1 MRSSRKQTKEEGQQ
15 AHLWASRLRR
25 HASGL
30 VALIAVVSL
39 SACAGDGTD
48 AAEPNPV
55 LAGTGEV
62 AAGEELYAANCAEC
76 HGVEATGTD
85 QGPPF
90 LHEVYVPSHHA
101 DGAFL
106 AAVRTG
112 VRPHHWDFG
121 PMPPKPG
128 LTDQDVADIVAYV
141 RSLQRDAGIIE

>member
-1 MRSSRKQTKEEGQQ
+1 MRPSREQSKRECHRGKGRV
-15 AHLWASRLRR
+15 SGLRR
-25 HASGL
+25 HAVGV
-30 VALIAVVSL
+30 VAFVAVLSV
-39 SACAGDGTD
+39 SACAGGGTD
-48 AAEPNPV
+48 PAEPNPV

-76 HGVEATGTD
+76 HGVDAADTD
-85 QGPPF
+85 QGPAF
-90 LHEVYVPSHHA
+90 LDEVYVPSHHA

-128 LTDQDVADIVAYV
+128 LSDQDVADIVAYV
-141 RSLQRDAGIIE
+141 RSLQREAGIIE